1 MKKRMR
7 FGFVFAFAALA
18 VLCVVLLQEGGV
30 NQSCEIF
37 LNESAPV
44 SPSLNET
51 EAGVERSKELKSEW
65 VSLRPD
71 RSEEKRELDA
81 LGRVDEQMARLTFS
95 IPGFLRSEGVV
106 PGMEQIKVS
115 GMSNAGE
122 EGKPE
127 LPKWDTLI
135 PVPNGAAAVVY
146 VADSSSVIL
155 ENFEIQPHQ
164 RLMNAE
170 RSDKAPLDVVVDAT
184 IYQTDAFFPETIC
197 SVAPPVIDAGTRKT
211 FFQVC
216 PFQYNPVTK
225 QLKVYTALEVEIR
238 FEGSD
243 SRNAMPSRRKTKEQS
258 VWMRNREMNCVAI
271 DGMKMLPK
279 KEEK

>member
-7 FGFVFAFAALA
+7 VGFVFAFAALA

-30 NQSCEIF
+30 TPSCEIF

-44 SPSLNET
+44 APSLNET
-51 EAGVERSKELKSEW
+51 EAGGERSKVLKRKW

-81 LGRVDEQMARLTFS
+81 LGRVDEQMARLMFS
-95 IPGFLRSEGVV
+95 IPGFFRSEGVV

-115 GMSNAGE
+115 GMSNTGE

-127 LPKWDTLI
+127 LPKWNT
-135 PVPNGAAAVVY
+135 AVAY
-146 VADSSSVIL
+146 VTDSSSVIL

-170 RSDKAPLDVVVDAT
+170 RSDTTPLDVVFDAT
-184 IYQTDAFFPETIC
+184 RYQTDAFFPETIC
-197 SVAPPVIDAGTRKT
+197 SVAPPVIDAGVRKT

-225 QLKVYTALEVEIR
+225 QLKVYTALEVELR

-243 SRNAMPSRRKTKEQS
+243 PRNAMPSRRKTKEQS
-258 VWMRNREMNCVAI
+258 VWMRNREMNCAAI

-279 KEEK
+279 KEKR